1 MTSNKVNAES
11 ERAVSPLDE
20 TTRTDAAPAADA
32 QSDNA
37 SSDDHVRDKKASPSP
52 SKRQKLKHHF
62 GRFKWWYLLGLII
75 LLAILLPLFFKVIIP
90 AIIQSILN
98 GQKLQITSG
107 ALQALSPT
115 HVNMSLHTYLDTPLG
130 VKIDPVDLYLYN
142 KNTKPYAP
150 FFKLHLPE
158 QHVNHKT
165 DLIIT
170 NQTLLVANET
180 ELLIWF
186 NQFFDQPKVKLSL
199 LGEPNIYLGTLKY
212 KRSLDKTIEVPSLT
226 YLSGFGLRDM
236 EFMLKSNDTKF
247 NMKGHLNIPNSGVL
261 TLGLG
266 NLTFNLM
273 SGETRIGLVNLY
285 DLQLRPGNNSV
296 PFDGNFFFDELVP
309 NLSEILDSQK
319 EALSHGYIELAA
331 TGNSTIVNGEH
342 VKYIEGVLNRKH
354 IKFTVPVITLLGD
367 VVGGLLGAD
376 QGSLLGIFGGA
387 IGNSTLFEH
396 LLGHWEGESS
406 GGNKT
411 STRSVVKRSN
421 SSRPW
426 MWNLLRLG
434 LRARSR

>member
-1 MTSNKVNAES
+1 MTSDRAKTES

-20 TTRTDAAPAADA
+20 AAGADTA
-32 QSDNA
+32 PTSDVQSDNA
-37 SSDDHVRDKKASPSP
+37 SSDDHVRDKKASPGL
-52 SKRQKLKHHF
+52 SKRQKVKQHF
-62 GRFKWWYLLGLII
+62 GRFKWWYLLGLVI

-90 AIIQSILN
+90 AIIQNILN
-98 GQKLQITSG
+98 GQKLPIDSG

-142 KNTKPYAP
+142 KNTKPYSP

-165 DLIIT
+165 DLTVT
-170 NQTLLVANET
+170 NQTLLVVDEK

-186 NQFFDQPKVKLSL
+186 NQFFDEPKVKLSL
-199 LGEPNIYLGTLKY
+199 KGEPNINLGSLKY
-212 KRSLDKTIEVPSLT
+212 KRGLDKTIEVPSLN
-226 YLSGFGLRDM
+226 YLNGFGLRDM
-236 EFMLKSNDTKF
+236 EFMLKSNDTKY

-273 SGETRIGLVNLY
+273 SGETRVGLVNLY

-309 NLSEILDSQK
+309 NLSEILDSQQ
-319 EALSHGYIELAA
+319 EPLSHGYIELAA

-342 VKYIEGVLNRKH
+342 VKYIEGVLNKKH
-354 IKFTVPVITLLGD
+354 IKFTVPIITLLGD

-376 QGSLLGIFGGA
+376 QDSLLGIFGGA

-396 LLGHWEGESS
+396 LLSHWEGENS

-411 STRSVVKRSN
+411 STRSLVKTVRVEQTLDVE
-421 SSRPW
+421 PF
-426 MWNLLRLG
+426 
-434 LRARSR
+434 